1 MKISVGIY
9 GPPAWTLPARYV
21 EGLRRRFP
29 DIEFVHANS
38 DEELKQAL
46 RGSDATFSSVVR
58 PDAFEQARTL
68 RWIHAS
74 SAGIGSMLYPS
85 LVESDVVLT
94 NSRGIMSEW
103 IAEHVLSVILAW
115 QRGLHLAVRR
125 QTERVWAQVEIADW
139 QRPVRDT
146 RVLIVGYGSIGRSIA
161 DKCGL
166 MGMMFTPMRRRTG
179 HRMASLEQLPV
190 ELPEHDVV
198 VLSVPHTRETHGF
211 FNREMIARMN
221 PGSLLINVG
230 RGKLVDEAA
239 LIDGLRQGRPGGAA
253 LDVFEHEPLADDSP
267 LWSMD
272 NVIITPHVA
281 GFGHGF
287 WEAMVDLFARNLER
301 WLTGDPL
308 ENVVDKRRGY

>member
-1 MKISVGIY
+1 MKIAVGIY

-21 EGLRRRFP
+21 EQLRTRFP
-29 DIEFVHANS
+29 GIEFAHANS
-38 DEELKQAL
+38 DEELKEAL
-46 RGSDATFSSVVR
+46 RDSDATFSSVVR
-58 PDAFEQARTL
+58 DDAFQQAGKL

-85 LVESDVVLT
+85 LVESDVVLS

-115 QRGLHLAVRR
+115 QRGLHLALRR

-166 MGMMFTPMRRRTG
+166 MGMSFTPMRRRTG

-253 LDVFEHEPLADDSP
+253 LDVFEHEPLADNSA

-287 WEAMVDLFARNLER
+287 WEAMVGLFSRNLEG
-301 WLTGDPL
+301 WLKGEPL